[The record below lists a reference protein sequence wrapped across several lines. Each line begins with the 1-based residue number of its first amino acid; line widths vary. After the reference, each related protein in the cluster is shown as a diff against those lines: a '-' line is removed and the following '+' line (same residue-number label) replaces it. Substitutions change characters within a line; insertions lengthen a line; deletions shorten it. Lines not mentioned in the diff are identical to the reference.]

1 MASQTVRVE
10 GLRGV
15 LDTLKALPPEIV
27 SKAGGPVKLAL
38 KKAAEVLRDEAR
50 ANVRRIVSD
59 PNASGIEESTGLLE
73 QNIVAA
79 RTRPAPGL
87 NGERYLVRVRKKRYT
102 DKPGKP
108 VVTPQV
114 GRLLEYGTETR
125 QPMPWLRPAFDAK
138 KQEAVDTFVREVN
151 SRAEKIIAKLSREA
165 ARKK

>member
-1 MASQTVRVE
+1 MAREGFRIE

-50 ANVRRIVSD
+50 ANVRRIVSE
-59 PNASGIEESTGLLE
+59 PNAGGLDESTGLLE
-73 QNIVAA
+73 QNIVA
-79 RTRPAPGL
+79 TRGKPPQGK
-87 NGERYLVRVRKKRYT
+87 NGERYLVRVRRKRYT
-102 DKPGKP
+102 DKTGKP

-114 GRLLEYGTETR
+114 GRLLEYGTER
-125 QPMPWLRPAFDAK
+125 RRPLPWLRPAFDAK
-138 KQEAVDTFVREVN
+138 KNEVVATFVREMTQ
-151 SRAEKIIAKLSREA
+151 RTEKIIAKLARQA